1 MFDLPLD
8 YLVINGYFKFVGFYF
23 TAESGQ
29 SLVAHGHAEMLRAP
43 RDEKA
48 L

>member
-1 MFDLPLD
+1 MVTSSLSAP
-8 YLVINGYFKFVGFYF
+8 FYF